1 MKIYVSIQNGADSSF
16 LELDVSESITAKE
29 VLELSEVKKIHK
41 EEINLL
47 RVGINGEELDGKY
60 KARPHNHRMS
70 QGERLEIYKSLFQDP
85 KERRKSRANLEKDS

>member
-29 VLELSEVKKIHK
+29 VLELSEVKEIHK

-47 RVGINGEELDGKY
+47 RVGIKGEELDG
-60 KARPHNHRMS
+60 
-70 QGERLEIYKSLFQDP
+70 
-85 KERRKSRANLEKDS
+85 

>member
-1 MKIYVSIQNGADSSF
+1 MKIYVSFQNGVASSF

-41 EEINLL
+41 QDITLL

-60 KARPHNHRMS
+60 RAKPLNHRMS
-70 QGERLEIYKSLFQDP
+70 HGERLEIYKPLFQDP
-85 KERRKSRANLEKDS
+85 KERRKNRANLEKDS